1 MLRCISIV
9 LLAWSISFIVL
20 AAAAHLIVPADV
32 EPAWLIASGW
42 VTIGAVGWWFPYQ
55 IAPTRITDWLDPF
68 NIIVIALLT
77 LLGPTIAT
85 LEFLH
90 RKGWC

>member
-1 MLRCISIV
+1 MADGPRTSLSRSAGS
-9 LLAWSISFIVL
+9 LARAVS
-20 AAAAHLIVPADV
+20 
-32 EPAWLIASGW
+32 ASTTAGRVSRVVVGW